1 MKKWIALILA
11 LVTVLTLTACGDN
24 GADTNT
30 SSHLLQPEGGWGK
43 AEGYNGK
50 ILGIWYNLEENAG
63 METIYGFSGDGIL
76 VSAKDMDATDGYAW
90 YYVVDEESKTVSIYE
105 QNNKEGEHTFEEELG
120 ELLGTAQIEEN
131 GDTIY
136 LIGENSKGEP
146 VGMAR
151 EADLEAA
158 RAAYPEYTK

>member
-11 LVTVLTLTACGDN
+11 LVMVLTLTACGKVTKTS
-24 GADTNT
+24 DT
-30 SSHLLQPEGGWGK
+30 SVFDVESWGK
-43 AEGYNGK
+43 AEGWNGK

-90 YYVVDEESKTVSIYE
+90 YYVVDEETKTVSIYE
-105 QNNKEGEHTFEEELG
+105 QNNESGSDEIGLG
-120 ELLGTAQIEEN
+120 ELLATVQIVEN

-146 VGMAR
+146 IGMAR

-158 RAAYPEYTK
+158 RAAYPECTK